1 MSEDNVKHYDNEK
14 FVSIFSG
21 EVKEAEMVRAVL
33 EENSI
38 EAYINEEIV
47 TAFLH
52 SFIDPTD
59 TVEVQVLE
67 HDLAK
72 AKECIAAAKEDTER
86 EWPK

>member
-1 MSEDNVKHYDNEK
+1 MSEDNTQHYENET
-14 FVSIFSG
+14 FVTIFKG
-21 EVKEAEMVRAVL
+21 GVTEAELVRAVL

-38 EAYINEEIV
+38 KAFIDEEIITV
-47 TAFLH
+47 FLH

-67 HDLAK
+67 HDLEK